1 MKASQ
6 PYPSKPYRIVGAEQ
20 VNGLR
25 EGELAGLLA
34 GHGQLVLPM
43 LELIVNAQ
51 KTVDEVIDHV
61 GREVIGGL
69 LEASARQVAGT
80 AHRGKADGDPDGV
93 HRFGSQDGVAAL
105 GDRKLRVRKPRLRR
119 KAGLNANGTARASKE
134 VEVPA
139 YAAMREHPGAGEHML
154 RLLSRGVSTRD
165 YKAAIRDMAG
175 TLGVSKSVVSREF
188 IERTET
194 AHDEVMARRF
204 DGEGGESGI
213 DIVAIYIDGKLFGE
227 HHAITALGIDAS
239 GNKHVLGVVHGGSE
253 NAQAVKTLLTSLV
266 ERGIKP
272 EVPRLFIIDGSK
284 AIRSAI
290 DEVFGS
296 ESRVQRCV
304 VHKVRN
310 VQDQL
315 PKDKRPYAKI
325 IIGAAV
331 KMAPDQGLAKLRTYA
346 KELEVTHPDAA
357 ASLREGLDDLFTV
370 ARLGLPEALA
380 KSLRSTNPIESPHGL
395 IARYSRRVKN
405 WSSPGM
411 VLRWHCAAC
420 LDAET
425 RMNKVHG
432 ALHLDL
438 LRNALRPNLAQQRK
452 TA

>member
-6 PYPSKPYRIVGAEQ
+6 PYRIVGREQ
-20 VNGLR
+20 ALGQ
-25 EGELAGLLA
+25 GELAGLLA
-34 GHGQLVLPM
+34 DRGQLVLPM
-43 LELIVNAQ
+43 LDLIVSAR

-69 LEASARQVAGT
+69 LEASARQVAG
-80 AHRGKADGDPDGV
+80 AARRGEADPDPDGV
-93 HRFGSQDGVAAL
+93 HRFGYQDGVAAL
-105 GDRKLRVRKPRLRR
+105 GDRKLRVKKPRLRR
-119 KAGLNANGTARASKE
+119 KAGVNADGTRRASKE
-134 VEVPA
+134 VQIPA
-139 YAAMREHPGAGEHML
+139 YAVMREHPGASEHML

-165 YKAAIRDMAG
+165 YKTAIRDMAG

-194 AHDEVMARRF
+194 AHDQVMARRF
-204 DGEGGESGI
+204 DDV
-213 DIVAIYIDGKLFGE
+213 DILAIYIDGKLFGE
-227 HHAITALGIDAS
+227 HHAITALGIDAD

-253 NAQAVKTLLTSLV
+253 NTQAVKKLLTGLV
-266 ERGIKP
+266 ERGIRP
-272 EVPRLFIIDGSK
+272 EVARLFIIDGSK
-284 AIRSAI
+284 AIRAAI

-315 PKDKRPYAKI
+315 PKDKRSYAKMVI
-325 IIGAAV
+325 AAAV

-370 ARLGLPEALA
+370 ARLGIPEAMA
-380 KSLRSTNPIESPHGL
+380 RSLRSTNPIESPHGL

-420 LDAET
+420 LDAED

-432 ALHLDL
+432 AKHLDL
-438 LRNALRPNLAQQRK
+438 LRLALRPHLAQQRRS
-452 TA
+452 A